1 MGAPSSAAD
10 LLAQNEQAK
19 LAKFFSAT
27 FIAGG
32 IACGAA
38 SLFDSSSGLF
48 TVWDNYFTALT
59 SVLYVVSGLIILL
72 RPKWLTAAVLLS
84 IIPSAI
90 YQHGV
95 MYLAVHQPSAASLY
109 SAASSGPFFPLVFI
123 VLFIALPRGAATLSW
138 LHCAGFYVQ
147 FLLNAT
153 YLPLPAPPLP
163 GQIEAEHLLVE
174 AMMAYP
180 VYIIALNY
188 IVKLRARLNLA
199 QEEVFKHKEN
209 FLGMLSHE
217 IRNQLQ
223 TMVSAIDL
231 LGLKL
236 KGAAEQRTVVRLQ
249 VAASQLQTYLND
261 MNELTMLE
269 DPSLRID
276 KSQFDLAQVLDD
288 LSEEW
293 SSQAANRG
301 LQLNVSVKKKADDG
315 RSLLLFT
322 DKARLRQIISNLLS
336 NALKY
341 TETGSVSIVASAS
354 ADLPGSVTV
363 SVVDTGI
370 GIDKGSLDKIFL
382 PHIRLEN
389 AMSQNASGS
398 GLGLPIVERLV
409 LSLGGSVRVE
419 SQLNKGT
426 KFQVEVPGLVAL

>member
-1 MGAPSSAAD
+1 MSAPTSAAD
-10 LLAQNEQAK
+10 QLAQNEQAK

-27 FIAGG
+27 FIVGG
-32 IACGAA
+32 IACGVA

-48 TVWDNYFTALT
+48 TAWDNYFTALT

-72 RPKWLTAAVLLS
+72 RPRWLTAAVLLS

-95 MYLAVHQPSAASLY
+95 MYLAVHQPTAASLY

-123 VLFIALPRGAATLSW
+123 VLFITLPRGAATLSW
-138 LHCAGFYVQ
+138 LHCAGFYAQ

-153 YLPLPAPPLP
+153 CLPVPAAQSP
-163 GQIEAEHLLVE
+163 GQVEAEHLLVE
-174 AMMAYP
+174 VMMAYP

-199 QEEVFKHKEN
+199 QEEVFKQKEN

-276 KSQFDLAQVLDD
+276 KIQFDLAQVLDD
-288 LSEEW
+288 LREEW
-293 SSQAANRG
+293 SSQAANQG
-301 LQLNVSVKKKADDG
+301 LQLNVNVKSADDG

-322 DKARLRQIISNLLS
+322 DKARLRQIIANLLS

-354 ADLPGSVTV
+354 VDLPGSVTV

-370 GIDKGSLDKIFL
+370 GIEEGSLDKIFL
-382 PHIRLEN
+382 PNIRLEN
-389 AMSQNASGS
+389 AMSRNASGS

-426 KFQVEVPGLVAL
+426 KFQVKVPGLVAL

>member
-1 MGAPSSAAD
+1 MSAPPSAAD

-48 TVWDNYFTALT
+48 TAWDDYFTALT

-72 RPKWLTAAVLLS
+72 QPKWLTAAVLLS

-276 KSQFDLAQVLDD
+276 KIQFDLAQVLDD
-288 LSEEW
+288 LREEW
-293 SSQAANRG
+293 SSQAANQG
-301 LQLNVSVKKKADDG
+301 LQLNVNVKSADDG

-354 ADLPGSVTV
+354 VDLPGSVTV

-370 GIDKGSLDKIFL
+370 GIEEGSLDKIFL
-382 PHIRLEN
+382 PNIRLEN
-389 AMSQNASGS
+389 AMSRNASGS

-426 KFQVEVPGLVAL
+426 KFQVKVPGLVAL

>member
-1 MGAPSSAAD
+1 MSAPTSAAD
-10 LLAQNEQAK
+10 QLAQNEQAK

-153 YLPLPAPPLP
+153 CLRAPAPPLP

-288 LSEEW
+288 LREEW
-293 SSQAANRG
+293 SSQAANQG
-301 LQLNVSVKKKADDG
+301 LQLNVNVKRTGDG

-341 TETGSVSIVASAS
+341 TETGSVSILASAS
-354 ADLPGSVTV
+354 AESPGSVTV

-370 GIDKGSLDKIFL
+370 GIDEGSLDKIFL
-382 PHIRLEN
+382 PNIRLEN
-389 AMSQNASGS
+389 AMSRNASGS

>member
-1 MGAPSSAAD
+1 MSAPTSAAD
-10 LLAQNEQAK
+10 QLAQNEQAK

-27 FIAGG
+27 FIVGG
-32 IACGAA
+32 IACGVA

-48 TVWDNYFTALT
+48 TAWDNYFTALT

-72 RPKWLTAAVLLS
+72 RPRWLTAAVLLS

-95 MYLAVHQPSAASLY
+95 MYLAVHQPTAASLY

-123 VLFIALPRGAATLSW
+123 VLFITLPRGAATLSW
-138 LHCAGFYVQ
+138 LHCAGFYAQ

-153 YLPLPAPPLP
+153 CSPVPAAQSP
-163 GQIEAEHLLVE
+163 GQVEAEHLLVE
-174 AMMAYP
+174 VMMAYP

-199 QEEVFKHKEN
+199 QEEVFKQKEN

-288 LSEEW
+288 LREEW
-293 SSQAANRG
+293 SSQAANQG
-301 LQLNVSVKKKADDG
+301 LQLNVNVKSADDG

-322 DKARLRQIISNLLS
+322 DKARLRQIIANLLS

-354 ADLPGSVTV
+354 VDLPGSVTV

-370 GIDKGSLDKIFL
+370 GIEEGSLDKIFL
-382 PHIRLEN
+382 PNIRLEN
-389 AMSQNASGS
+389 AMSRNASGS

>member
-1 MGAPSSAAD
+1 
-10 LLAQNEQAK
+10 
-19 LAKFFSAT
+19 
-27 FIAGG
+27 
-32 IACGAA
+32 
-38 SLFDSSSGLF
+38 
-48 TVWDNYFTALT
+48 
-59 SVLYVVSGLIILL
+59 
-72 RPKWLTAAVLLS
+72 
-84 IIPSAI
+84 
-90 YQHGV
+90 
-95 MYLAVHQPSAASLY
+95 
-109 SAASSGPFFPLVFI
+109 
-123 VLFIALPRGAATLSW
+123 
-138 LHCAGFYVQ
+138 
-147 FLLNAT
+147 
-153 YLPLPAPPLP
+153 
-163 GQIEAEHLLVE
+163 
-174 AMMAYP
+174 MAYP

-188 IVKLRARLNLA
+188 IVKLRQRLNLA
-199 QEEVFKHKEN
+199 QEEVFKQKEN

-288 LSEEW
+288 LREEW
-293 SSQAANRG
+293 SSQAANQG
-301 LQLNVSVKKKADDG
+301 LQLSVSVNGADEG
-315 RSLLLFT
+315 RGLPLFT

-354 ADLPGSVTV
+354 AESPGSVTV
-363 SVVDTGI
+363 IVVDTGI
-370 GIDKGSLDKIFL
+370 GIEEGSLDKIFL

-389 AMSQNASGS
+389 AMSRNASGS

-409 LSLGGSVRVE
+409 LSLGGSVRVT
-419 SQLNKGT
+419 SQLNQGT